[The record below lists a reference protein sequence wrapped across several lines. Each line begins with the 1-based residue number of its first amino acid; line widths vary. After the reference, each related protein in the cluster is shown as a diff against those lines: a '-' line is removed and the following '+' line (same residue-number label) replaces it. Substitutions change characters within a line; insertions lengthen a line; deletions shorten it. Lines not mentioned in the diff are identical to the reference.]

1 MRKII
6 NSKSKFIVATISLAI
21 AFTFIIGTGLGLGVS
36 GKGYP
41 VNPNTSGAVGD
52 VRVVIDGTEI
62 TLPDAK
68 PYIDK
73 SNRTMVPV
81 RVVSENLGAKVDW
94 NAGAKAF
101 KVTSAHAVTRD
112 IVEIVGVANNPKVN
126 VNGVNKYLDPNN
138 TDVVVVVKDSRTY
151 VPLRFFSEE
160 LGYEVSYKNRV
171 VYINT
176 PGTPVI
182 ELPEIPK
189 VDGEVKYTGQKD
201 FAKDVA
207 KYIPGMTST
216 GSDVDDQ
223 SHLGTNG
230 SSIIVGPTNPYD
242 SSDNGFDF
250 LMVINGWNIPGRTY
264 TTNMVKE
271 AAETMKTTKEI
282 FALYTSEYEKV
293 YREFDSYMKSDAD
306 TKTIKTKEGR
316 TFKFDY
322 ESAGAIIRIK

>member
-1 MRKII
+1 MKMHIKRTIIMMGIILSTLIPNPQSLSAANSDIKI
-6 NSKSKFIVATISLAI
+6 
-21 AFTFIIGTGLGLGVS
+21 
-36 GKGYP
+36 
-41 VNPNTSGAVGD
+41 
-52 VRVVIDGTEI
+52 VIDNELIPATES
-62 TLPDAK
+62 A
-68 PYIDK
+68 PYLDK
-73 SNRTMVPV
+73 SSRTNVPV

-112 IVEIVGVANNPKVN
+112 IVEIVGVANNPKVS
-126 VNGVNKYLDPNN
+126 VNGIKKYLDTNS
-138 TDVVVVVKDSRTY
+138 TDVVVVVKDSRKY
-151 VPLRFFSEE
+151 FPLRFFSEE

-176 PGTPVI
+176 PGTPVV

-207 KYIPGMTST
+207 KYIPSMTNSKA
-216 GSDVDDQ
+216 GNQ

-230 SSIIVGPTNPYD
+230 SAIIVGPTNPYD

-250 LMVINGWNIPGRTY
+250 FMVINGWNIPGRTY

-282 FALYTSEYEKV
+282 FGLYTSEHEKV

-316 TFKFDY
+316 TFQFTY
-322 ESAGAIIRIK
+322 ESSGAIIRIK